1 MGNPDN
7 DIYSA
12 LDIRPIINCQ
22 GQRTMLG
29 GSRLSNNVFQSMETS
44 NTRWALMREVMEK
57 ASEYVAHHMGVEAT
71 YITSGCAAALALSTA
86 ACISRKNPVHRGEL
100 PNTMGMRNEIL
111 LQKKQQYGYDRAF
124 TSTGGKLLYV
134 GDENSCSKKDL
145 ENSIGPN
152 TAALAYLVQSPPDK
166 NILSLEDIVD
176 IGRANDIPVIADAA
190 SQIYP
195 IEYFL
200 KIAQTADLVCFAG
213 KFFGAPNST
222 GFVCGNKSLVDA
234 VADQGFIAFQTQPDG
249 QRAIGRPMKMDRQ
262 SIIALV
268 SALRTWL
275 TMNHEDR
282 LLSVDRMLGWIR
294 SEFSSIPNIKT
305 KIVTT
310 EHFYGSSSM
319 LVEMDTEVL
328 GKTPEDV
335 AMELDQGDPRIWI
348 VLPEGDFYGAEY
360 LHYGA
365 MNTNTFAI
373 NAHALEDGEE
383 KIVAERIRSVLTTQ

>member
-1 MGNPDN
+1 MSNPHN
-7 DIYSA
+7 DIYA
-12 LDIRPIINCQ
+12 KLGIRPIINCQ

-29 GSRLSNNVFQSMETS
+29 GSRLNKDVFQSMETS
-44 NTRWALMREVMEK
+44 NMSWALMREVMEK
-57 ASEYVAHHMGVEAT
+57 ASEYVARHMGVESA

-86 ACISRKNPVHRGEL
+86 ACISRKNPMHRGEL
-100 PNTMGMRNEIL
+100 PNSKGMRNEIL
-111 LQKKQQYGYDRAF
+111 IQKKQRYSYDRAF
-124 TSTGGKLLYV
+124 TSTGGKLIYV
-134 GDENSCSKKDL
+134 GDEISCSKKDL

-152 TAALAYLVQSPPDK
+152 TAALAYLVQSPPDPT
-166 NILSLEDIVD
+166 ILSLEDTVA
-176 IGRANDIPVIADAA
+176 IGKANGLPVIADAA
-190 SQIYP
+190 AQIYP

-222 GFVCGNKSLVDA
+222 GFVCGKKSLVDS

-268 SALRTWL
+268 SALRAWL

-282 LLSVDRMLGWIR
+282 LLRVDRMLDSIQNIL
-294 SEFSSIPNIKT
+294 SSIPHIKT
-305 KIVTT
+305 KFVTT
-310 EHFYGSSSM
+310 EHFYGSSTM
-319 LVEMDTEVL
+319 LVEMDTEAM
-328 GKTPEDV
+328 GKTPEDI
-335 AMELDQGDPRIWI
+335 AIELDQGDPRIWI

-360 LHYGA
+360 LHHGV

-383 KIVAERIRSVLTTQ
+383 KIVAERIKSVLSN